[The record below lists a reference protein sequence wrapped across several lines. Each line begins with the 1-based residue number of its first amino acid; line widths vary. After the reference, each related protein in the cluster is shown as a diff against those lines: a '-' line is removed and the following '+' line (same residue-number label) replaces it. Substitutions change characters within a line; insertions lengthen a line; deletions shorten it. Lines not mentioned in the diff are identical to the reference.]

1 MLPKPSNFYARVK
14 SSTNIVSNIVCAH
27 FLQSVKPKYTS
38 RSLYGSAYTVKK
50 TTLKIIREKYEQGA
64 ALTAV
69 TAYDYSSATH
79 VRCSSYYS

>member
-14 SSTNIVSNIVCAH
+14 SSTNIVCAH